1 MARIRTHWFPS
12 FWQIQ
17 FASWTVL
24 YVLLIVAAFPHLRE
38 PAILS
43 YNTVGCVL
51 SFCASILLRPVCRM
65 VYKRWFHSWVV
76 LEVFAFALSMVAGT
90 IVTFCCQL
98 IVLGVENFRWSNWF
112 LGGVQ
117 LSLVFFLW
125 CSLYFSVKQWLQS
138 VEERERLLRAESAAR
153 EALLNALR
161 FQLNPHFLFNSL
173 NAVSTFVLERKT
185 EDAVR
190 MIDQISQFLR
200 ASLASESLA
209 KIPFAQE
216 IAFVRQYL
224 AIEQTRFGSRLQVGL
239 HIAPESADALVPAM
253 ILQPLVENAVKHG
266 IAQMVGDGWIT
277 VQSQVTERRIR
288 ILIRNSASLAPH
300 ENLQNSTGMGVGLK
314 NVEQRLKTLYGA
326 DADFAI
332 TWPEEGVCQVR
343 VEIPL

>member
-1 MARIRTHWFPS
+1 MYI
-12 FWQIQ
+12 
-17 FASWTVL
+17 
-24 YVLLIVAAFPHLRE
+24 LLIVAALPHLKE

-43 YNTVGCVL
+43 YNTVGCVM
-51 SFCASILLRPVCRM
+51 SFASSLLLRPVCRG
-65 VYKRWFHSWVV
+65 VYERWFRSWVV
-76 LEVFAFALSMVAGT
+76 LEAFAFALSLVAGT

-98 IVLGVENFRWSNWF
+98 VVFGVENFRWSNWF

-117 LSLVFFLW
+117 LSLILFLW

-138 VEERERLLRAESAAR
+138 VEERERLLRAESSAR
-153 EALLNALR
+153 EARLSALR

-200 ASLASESLA
+200 ASLTSEPLA
-209 KIPFAQE
+209 QIPFSQE

-224 AIEQTRFGSRLQVGL
+224 AIEQTRFGSRLQVDL
-239 HIAPESADALVPAM
+239 RIAPESVDAVVPAM

-266 IAQMVGDGWIT
+266 IARAVGNGWIT
-277 VQSQVTERRIR
+277 MQSQVTERRLR
-288 ILIRNSASLAPH
+288 ILVSNSTSLVQR
-300 ENLQNSTGMGVGLK
+300 ENIQASTGMGVGLK
-314 NVEQRLKTLYGA
+314 NVELRLKTLYGS

-332 TWPEEGVCQVR
+332 TWPEVGVCQVLLDLPYQIR
-343 VEIPL
+343 SFVEQVTCAF